1 MEPAERAAATRDV
14 MVRSLRA
21 TQGGDFDEA
30 RRLVEEQLA
39 QVVADPE
46 PRLAQVEA
54 ELRAHLAVIL
64 EMSGDVDASIH
75 ALREAAEQPRLAER
89 EAMFRFALGGNL
101 LAAGL
106 AADAVRELRRSIDLF
121 APSFDEML
129 WTAFLQLLRAGA
141 ALGRDVH
148 LDYSYLAR
156 RLILEHELPGLAEV
170 PDDDLMIAACGAWF
184 EAGRRFTAMWDAV
197 TAAMK
202 EGRREDAVAAVD
214 EFQQREPVGRYARRA
229 REQFARLYGQAPA
242 GPPKS

>member
-1 MEPAERAAATRDV
+1 MGSGEQAAATRDV

-21 TQGGDFDEA
+21 TQGGDFAEA

-64 EMSGDVDASIH
+64 ELAGDIDASIA
-75 ALREAAEQPRLAER
+75 ALREAAEQPRLAGR

-148 LDYSYLAR
+148 LDYAYLVR
-156 RLILEHELPGLAEV
+156 RVILEHELPGLAEV

-184 EAGRRFTAMWDAV
+184 EAQRRFNATWEQVSTAMKD
-197 TAAMK
+197 
-202 EGRREDAVAAVD
+202 GRREAALALVD
-214 EFQQREPVGRYARRA
+214 EYQQREPVGRYARRA
-229 REQFARLYGQAPA
+229 RGQFARLYGQEPA
-242 GPPKS
+242 GPAKS